1 LPITP
6 RGGQNTGDRSQE
18 SEIRMNPLLNPPLV
32 KGEDKKI
39 KIILPFSKGELE
51 GFVEFSLLML

>member
-1 LPITP
+1 
-6 RGGQNTGDRSQE
+6 
-18 SEIRMNPLLNPPLV
+18 MNPLLNPPLV

>member
-1 LPITP
+1 
-6 RGGQNTGDRSQE
+6 
-18 SEIRMNPLLNPPLV
+18 MNPLNPPLV

-51 GFVEFSLLML
+51 GFVEFSLLYALINNYCLQYSTSLLLILL